1 MSQSREEGLFLNTD
15 QLVQCSARGEALAVR
30 SFSTAKAYRAAET
43 FVDELGVVAW
53 QTSGRMP
60 IGTRLAPELFRYQRK
75 IADDV
80 EGKEHLERNLIEP
93 MPWIVTSP
101 SPLLTAAQINTQVEF
116 DRAFRS
122 LVKEHSYRGKHVV
135 YVAGLNIDI
144 APEPGQ
150 LFPLTKFVPWAAYVQ
165 EQDGTHY
172 TLEQAELMEKLQ
184 AQSAQNPDQIDL
196 EDAIRRM
203 GAADEIK
210 ITLAG

>member
-1 MSQSREEGLFLNTD
+1 
-15 QLVQCSARGEALAVR
+15 
-30 SFSTAKAYRAAET
+30 
-43 FVDELGVVAW
+43 
-53 QTSGRMP
+53 MP

-122 LVKEHSYRGKHVV
+122 LVKEHSYRGKNVV

-196 EDAIRRM
+196 EDAIRQM

>member
-1 MSQSREEGLFLNTD
+1 
-15 QLVQCSARGEALAVR
+15 
-30 SFSTAKAYRAAET
+30 
-43 FVDELGVVAW
+43 
-53 QTSGRMP
+53 
-60 IGTRLAPELFRYQRK
+60 
-75 IADDV
+75 
-80 EGKEHLERNLIEP
+80 
-93 MPWIVTSP
+93 
-101 SPLLTAAQINTQVEF
+101 
-116 DRAFRS
+116 
-122 LVKEHSYRGKHVV
+122 V